1 MVLVSQI
8 FPWLCVVL
16 CDFFG
21 FILIV
26 LNKKFFLFVKKIYK
40 DIFFVVKA
48 PSQMMLMIEPH
59 VNCITPKSTKHRKKI
74 YKKLFQLFL

>member
-40 DIFFVVKA
+40 VIFF
-48 PSQMMLMIEPH
+48 
-59 VNCITPKSTKHRKKI
+59 T
-74 YKKLFQLFL
+74 KKLVLINKFLLQSFFSILDKKNNLKL